1 MSVKQGVNKSD
12 ILFLVADLDI
22 FAYVEISMNLSWNI
36 LESLKLLKLGFSN
49 LFTKVQKCRDSKENK
64 LTIK

>member
-12 ILFLVADLDI
+12 ILYLVVDLDI

-36 LESLKLLKLGFSN
+36 LESLKPTEIGLFKLIYKS
-49 LFTKVQKCRDSKENK
+49 TEM
-64 LTIK
+64 